1 MIRQRQELLLELEKF
16 GADHDARTSQRQQ
29 KMLNITPDTGAF
41 LAILVRASR
50 AGRILEIG
58 TSNGYSTIWLADAAE
73 AQGASVVTV
82 EALPA
87 KADLARENFA
97 RAGLAERID
106 IHLGAAADYLHRLAN
121 ETYDFI
127 FLDADR
133 SQYLAWWPELER
145 VLAPGGLLVVDNA
158 VSHAAEMA
166 GFVQLVAVTPGFQHV
181 LVPIGKGELVVLKIR

>member
-1 MIRQRQELLLELEKF
+1 MNRQRQELLRELEKF
-16 GADHDARTSQRQQ
+16 GADNDARASQRQQ

-50 AGRILEIG
+50 ARSILEIG

-82 EALPA
+82 EALSA

-97 RAGLAERID
+97 RAGLVGMID
-106 IHLGAAADYLHRLAN
+106 IHRGAAADFLQRHAN
-121 ETYDFI
+121 ATYDFI

-133 SQYLAWWPELER
+133 SQYPAWWPELER
-145 VLAPGGLLVVDNA
+145 VLVPGGLLVVDNA
-158 VSHAAEMA
+158 VSHGAEMA
-166 GFVQLVAVTPGFQHV
+166 TFLQLVAATPEFQSV
-181 LVPIGKGELVVLKIR
+181 VVPIGNGELVGLKGG